1 MKILGIDP
9 GSARIGY
16 GVVNEA
22 RQKFEYV
29 DAGLLKIYSKDKNER
44 LSDMGDSFLALL
56 KKEKPD
62 LVSMEKLFFCKNLK
76 TAIEVSQARGVL
88 TFIIIKS
95 KIPLLEFTPSEVK
108 STITGYGNADKK
120 AVARTVEKILKIN
133 KINGCDDV
141 TDALAIAIT
150 AGYRKKRELVK

>member
-16 GVVNEA
+16 GVVNESKS
-22 RQKFEYV
+22 KFQYI
-29 DAGLLKIYSKDKNER
+29 DAGLLKIFSKDKNER
-44 LSDMGDSFLALL
+44 LADLGASFSSLL

-62 LVSMEKLFFCKNLK
+62 LISMEKLFFCKNLK
-76 TAIEVSQARGVL
+76 TAIEVSQSRGVL
-88 TFIIIKS
+88 TFLAIKS

-108 STITGYGNADKK
+108 SIITGYGNADKK
-120 AVARTVEKILKIN
+120 AVARMVEKILNMDKI
-133 KINGCDDV
+133 GGHDDV

-150 AGYRKKRELVK
+150 AGFRKKEAL

>member
-16 GVVNEA
+16 GVIKES
-22 RQKFEYV
+22 RQKFEYI
-29 DAGLLKIYSKDKNER
+29 DAGLLKITSKEKNER
-44 LSDMGDSFLALL
+44 LVDLGDSFSALL

-88 TFIIIKS
+88 TFLIIKS

-120 AVARTVEKILKIN
+120 AVARTVEKILNIDKIS
-133 KINGCDDV
+133 GCDDV

-150 AGYRKKRELVK
+150 AGYRITK

>member
-16 GVVNEA
+16 GVVKKIG
-22 RQKFEYV
+22 RKLEYI
-29 DAGLLKIYSKDKNER
+29 DAGLLKITSKEKNER
-44 LSDMGDSFLALL
+44 LVDLGDSFSVLL

-88 TFIIIKS
+88 TFLIIKS

-108 STITGYGNADKK
+108 STITDYGNADKK
-120 AVARTVEKILKIN
+120 AVARTVEKILNMDKIG
-133 KINGCDDV
+133 GCDDI

-150 AGYRKKRELVK
+150 AGYRLPK